1 MELQAVESNLTV
13 TGVRTAVD
21 SGVSRVKLQ
30 NEEGSRLPHLL
41 HFIEAEVSSS
51 PEKKAVLGNKMT
63 VGASGEFVCC
73 VTPSPA
79 KGSSQINKMFGTV
92 VVGVGIAGLARIRDL
107 MNPMPSS
114 PSEHLKLFG
123 FVSRRSFG
131 NINEA
136 KQISLEDALRSKEIH
151 AAFIST
157 ENRSHE
163 ETIRMFLEAGKH
175 VLVEYPMALSAKA
188 AHELWEMAQQ
198 KDKVL
203 HVEHIELL
211 TEEYKQLKKEVAGKD
226 LVKGTLHFTGSVL
239 DESKTGFPAFSGI
252 ARLTWLID
260 LFGDLTVT
268 SATREKHKDKSYSRM
283 TVHFQT
289 ANKKPLTWIEE
300 RGPGMRREKK
310 INFCFTS
317 GCLENFPQAPRSA
330 VGLFMQDQNLFAKKL
345 LGQVSKE
352 ELAAEKWRI
361 LRCLDLA
368 EVIQQHCE
376 QPEKICS

>member
-1 MELQAVESNLTV
+1 
-13 TGVRTAVD
+13 
-21 SGVSRVKLQ
+21 
-30 NEEGSRLPHLL
+30 
-41 HFIEAEVSSS
+41 
-51 PEKKAVLGNKMT
+51 
-63 VGASGEFVCC
+63 
-73 VTPSPA
+73 
-79 KGSSQINKMFGTV
+79 MFGTV
-92 VVGVGIAGLARIRDL
+92 VVGVGIAGLARIQDL
-107 MNPMPSS
+107 MKPMPSS

-136 KQISLEDALRSKEIH
+136 KQISLEDALRNKDIH

-175 VLVEYPMALSAKA
+175 VLVEYPMALSAQA
-188 AHELWEMAQQ
+188 AHELWEMAEQ
-198 KDKVL
+198 KGKVL

-239 DESKTGFPAFSGI
+239 DENKSGFPAFSGI

-268 SATREKHKDKSYSRM
+268 SATREKQKDQNYSRM

-289 ANKKPLTWIEE
+289 ANKK
-300 RGPGMRREKK
+300 
-310 INFCFTS
+310 
-317 GCLENFPQAPRSA
+317 
-330 VGLFMQDQNLFAKKL
+330 
-345 LGQVSKE
+345 
-352 ELAAEKWRI
+352 LASYGSRKYE
-361 LRCLDLA
+361 LDLLEA
-368 EVIQQHCE
+368 VDKRCGILGPLERRMEH
-376 QPEKICS
+376 